1 MKKNTNSQE
10 ASSLTHLG
18 GGTIPLYPVEGTIS
32 SIREFAEKGSSLLTP
47 YEREFLLSRIDT
59 LASREQM
66 PAELDRCL
74 AMSKSP
80 SDQAQPHLEGIR
92 SGERSVLLPE
102 MALQLK
108 GCLPSASETSFPT
121 ELLPFDAD
129 QIQRSTI
136 PFGIMTGEAVMREI
150 LGNCFMKAHG
160 LDHHIEP
167 LCVWQYTIHDG
178 ADEYCLV
185 SRYRSRDRI
194 EDFMEQPDCKVG
206 DIIRWQEGS
215 EPPPRDMAIGS
226 EIRLQGLNLWPYVE
240 AKSQLICAMHLRGGF
255 RGILNSN
262 FGNDVV
268 LEKCH
273 GSVPLVLCDFD
284 TFFMVPLP
292 DAPDAVFLE
301 KFALHC
307 LVEIIMGSLPIL
319 FHVNLPSDCT
329 PKEQAEALGAVFF
342 AKSSLWRAY
351 RRHLFT
357 EAKDLGW
364 NLSVFGEALE
374 KACRAP
380 ACADVLST
388 RVLNNQYFA
397 TMGRERKVYFPH
409 DLPEAVTDES
419 NT

>member
-1 MKKNTNSQE
+1 MKKNTNSQKV
-10 ASSLTHLG
+10 SSHTHLG
-18 GGTIPLYPVEGTIS
+18 EATIPLYPVKGIIS
-32 SIREFAEKGSSLLTP
+32 SVREFAENGSALLAP
-47 YEREFLLSRIDT
+47 HEREFLLSRIDK
-59 LASREQM
+59 LAGREQI

-74 AMSKSP
+74 AMSS
-80 SDQAQPHLEGIR
+80 SISERAQPYLEGIR

-108 GCLPSASETSFPT
+108 GCLPMATETSFPT
-121 ELLPFDAD
+121 ELLPFDSD

-150 LGNCFMKAHG
+150 LGNCFMEAHG
-160 LDHHIEP
+160 LNHHIEP
-167 LCVWQYTIHDG
+167 LCVWQYPTNDG

-185 SRYRSRDRI
+185 SRFRSRDRI
-194 EDFMEQPDCKVG
+194 EDFIEQPNCSVG

-215 EPPPRDMAIGS
+215 EAPPRDMAIGS
-226 EIRLQGLNLWPYVE
+226 EIRLQGLNLWPYIE
-240 AKSQLICAMHLRGGF
+240 AKSRLICGMHLRGGF

-262 FGNDVV
+262 FGNDV
-268 LEKCH
+268 LLDECH
-273 GSVPLVLCDFD
+273 GSVPLALCDFD
-284 TFFMVPLP
+284 TFFMVPVP

-319 FHVNLPSDCT
+319 FHVKLPSDCT
-329 PKEQAEALGAVFF
+329 PKDQAEALGAVYF

-351 RRHLFT
+351 RRHLFS
-357 EAKDLGW
+357 EAKALGW
-364 NLSVFGEALE
+364 DLSVFGKALE

-409 DLPEAVTDES
+409 GLSAAVVDES